1 MAMPC
6 TSSCSAAV
14 TTSST
19 ERLWPEVDDLGAHA
33 LQDAPHDVDGRVV
46 AVEQAGGG
54 DEAHLVRRAVVGQGL
69 EFGGQVGHG
78 AARSAGRAVR
88 KGGWPGAGLT
98 LT

>member
-1 MAMPC
+1 MAC

-46 AVEQAGGG
+46 AVEQAGRGH
-54 DEAHLVRRAVVGQGL
+54 EAHLVLGPVGGQRFG
-69 EFGGQVGHG
+69 FGGEVGHG
-78 AARSAGRAVR
+78 GVR
-88 KGGWPGAGLT
+88 TGELT